1 MGFAL
6 NRPRFLRR
14 LITPTLKIIVMLK
27 AFTLVGIGGAIGS
40 IGRFLAAQ
48 YVQSRFATSHFPY
61 GTLLV
66 NITGCFIIGLIFGI
80 AEKAEIMAEWRLL
93 LVTGL
98 CGGYTT
104 FSAFS
109 YESISLMRSGNL
121 LHFFVYVSASV
132 VLGLLATFIP
142 IIVIQKIVG

>member
-1 MGFAL
+1 
-6 NRPRFLRR
+6 
-14 LITPTLKIIVMLK
+14 MLK

-40 IGRFLAAQ
+40 IGRFLVSQ

-66 NITGCFIIGLIFGI
+66 NITGCFIIGVIFGI
-80 AEKAEIMAEWRLL
+80 AEKTEILAEWRLL
-93 LVTGL
+93 LVTGI

-109 YESISLMRSGNL
+109 FESISLLRTGSL
-121 LHFFVYVSASV
+121 LHFAVYVSASV
-132 VLGLLATFIP
+132 ILGLLATLLP
-142 IIVIQKIVG
+142 IIFFHKVLG